1 MEFQERYDMYRPS
14 LILKAG
20 TGDAVSISLHM
31 YGIDFTEN
39 VLGKETVED
48 ILNFERVAVAMIQ
61 VFPKEERSDAHFVEE
76 II

>member
-1 MEFQERYDMYRPS
+1 MYRPS

-48 ILNFERVAVAMIQ
+48 ILNFERVAVAMIE
-61 VFPKEERSDAHFVEE
+61 VFPKGERYDASLLEE